1 MNAVKPQLIAG
12 AVGDIEV
19 VYERPAGAVRALAL
33 ICHPHPLHGGAMDN
47 KVVTTLARACLA
59 MGCATLRF
67 NFRGVGASQGQFDH
81 AVGEVD
87 DAACALAWLQSQ
99 NGTGYGQGLPV
110 VLCGF
115 SFGTAVAAQ
124 LAQRLLPGQL
134 AAMILA
140 GAAVQRFGGVSG
152 ASGAAV
158 TVPTELTLLVH
169 GELDDTVPLAETLAW
184 AAPQALPIAVVP
196 QADHFFNRQ
205 LTPLKTLALR
215 HLKAL
220 LG

>member
-1 MNAVKPQLIAG
+1 MKTPSPQLIQG
-12 AVGDIEV
+12 AVGELEIAYEV
-19 VYERPAGAVRALAL
+19 PAGSVRALAL

-67 NFRGVGASQGQFDH
+67 NFRGVGQSSGQFDN

-87 DAACALAWLQSQ
+87 DAAAAMAWLQSQ
-99 NGTGYGQGLPV
+99 NGTGYGQVLPL

-115 SFGTAVAAQ
+115 SFGTAVAAK

-140 GAAVQRFGGVSG
+140 GAAVQRFSEGEAVS
-152 ASGAAV
+152 
-158 TVPTELTLLVH
+158 VPTDLTLMVH
-169 GELDDTVPLAETLAW
+169 GELDETVPLAETLAW
-184 AAPQALPIAVVP
+184 AAPLALPISVVP

-220 LG
+220 L